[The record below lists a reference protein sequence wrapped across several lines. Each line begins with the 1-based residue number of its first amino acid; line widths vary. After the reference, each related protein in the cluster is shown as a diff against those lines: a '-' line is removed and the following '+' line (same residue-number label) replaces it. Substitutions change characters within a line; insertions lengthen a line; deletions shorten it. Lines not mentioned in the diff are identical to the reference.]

1 MIWLSVVVAVI
12 IVLALV
18 GALASASPTAAPPD
32 RARYKA
38 AVDLHG
44 IRRRQEVAE
53 LKREV
58 KRDASEARRELREE
72 LGGLTGRERKS

>member
-1 MIWLSVVVAVI
+1 MIWLLVVVAVI

-18 GALASASPTAAPPD
+18 GALAGASPTAAPPD
-32 RARYKA
+32 RAHYQA